1 MRLSTRGHYGLKAM
15 FDLALNYGEH
25 PIPLKI
31 VAERQNVPDNYLEQ
45 LISVLRKAGLVRSVR
60 GAQGGYMLARSPGDI
75 TVGEIIRVLEGPI
88 APVNCVS
95 EVEPAKCDQ
104 SDICITRS
112 VWARVR
118 DSIAEVMDSIS
129 LGDMCNEAERVKNLQ
144 NKDTNNHIHKEKE
157 ESKLR
162 RVYMDHSATTPVH
175 PEVASEM
182 QPYIIGNFGNPT
194 SLHYFGRQVKSAME
208 EAREKVASAIGASA
222 REIVFTSGGTE
233 SDNMAIHGVAY
244 ANKNKGNHIITSAV
258 EHFAVLNTVKALG
271 KEGFTITIL
280 PVDKYG
286 MVNPADVANAIT
298 DKTILVTIM
307 HANNEIGTIQ
317 PIEEISKITRER
329 KVIFHTDAVQSFGKI
344 PVNVDD
350 LGVDLLTISG
360 HKIYAPKGIGA
371 LYIRKGTRWKQSLFH
386 GGAQE
391 KLRRAGT
398 ENVPGII
405 ALGKACEL
413 AVNNLETEAAHLNKL
428 RDKLIADVLDKF
440 KFVTLTGHPEKRIP
454 GHASFCFQFI
464 EGESMLLSL
473 DMKGIAASS
482 GSACT
487 SGSLEPS
494 HVLLATGISH
504 EIAHGSVRLTL
515 GRDNNEDD
523 IDYFIEAMLPIVD
536 RLRAM
541 SPLDQEHE
549 FEELNECAACK
560 AVGSCRA

>member
-15 FDLALNYGEH
+15 FDLALHYGEN
-25 PIPLKI
+25 PIPLKS
-31 VAERQNVPDNYLEQ
+31 VAERQGISDNYLEQ
-45 LISVLRKAGLVRSVR
+45 LISVLRKAGLVKSVR
-60 GAQGGYMLARSPGDI
+60 GAQGGYILARSPENI
-75 TVGEIIRVLEGPI
+75 NVGEIIRAMEGPI

-95 EVEPAKCDQ
+95 EVEPTECDQ
-104 SDICITRS
+104 SDVCITRA

-118 DSIAEVMDSIS
+118 DSIAEVLDSIS
-129 LGDMCNEAERVKNLQ
+129 LADMCRDAERIKKIQ
-144 NKDTNNHIHKEKE
+144 NNDMHYIQKKE
-157 ESKLR
+157 ESQLR
-162 RVYMDHSATTPVH
+162 RVYMDHSATTPVRT
-175 PEVASEM
+175 EVAEEM
-182 QPYIIGNFGNPT
+182 YKYITEYFGNPT
-194 SLHYFGRQVKSAME
+194 SLHYFGRQVRNAVE
-208 EAREKVASAIGASA
+208 EAREKVAKAIGAKTN
-222 REIVFTSGGTE
+222 EIVFTSGGTE

-244 ANKNKGNHIITSAV
+244 ANKNRGNHIITSAV
-258 EHFAVLNTVKALG
+258 EHHAVLNTVKALG

-286 MVNPADVANAIT
+286 MVNPDDVANAIT

-307 HANNEIGTIQ
+307 HANNEVGTIQ
-317 PIEEISKITRER
+317 PIQEISKITREHG
-329 KVIFHTDAVQSFGKI
+329 VIFHTDAVQSFGKI

-391 KLRRAGT
+391 RLRRAGT

-413 AVNNLETEAAHLNKL
+413 AVENLESEAAYLSKL
-428 RDKLIADVLDKF
+428 RDMLIEEVIGKISH
-440 KFVTLTGHPEKRIP
+440 VTLTGHPTKRIP
-454 GHASFCFQFI
+454 GHASFCFRYI

-494 HVLLATGISH
+494 HVLLAMDIPH
-504 EIAHGSVRLTL
+504 EVAHGSIRLTL
-515 GRDNNEDD
+515 GRDNTEED
-523 IDYFIEAMLPIVD
+523 IDYFMEVIVPIVE
-536 RLRAM
+536 RLRSM
-541 SPLDQEHE
+541 SPLDQETE
-549 FEELNECAACK
+549 FQEMSECEACK
-560 AVGSCRA
+560 VSRSCRA